1 MQTASVILLSNAAPG
16 NGAAFPWPGGR
27 GFVAADA
34 TFGGGNV
41 ALQFQAP
48 NGTWAGVPNLQ
59 GTAISITA
67 AGGQA
72 FDLPPCQIRAVVTTA
87 TAAYARADRVP
98 G

>member
-1 MQTASVILLSNAAPG
+1 MQTASVLLLSNASAT
-16 NGAAFPWPGGR
+16 GAAFQWPGGR
-27 GFVAADA
+27 GFFAVGA
-34 TFGGGNV
+34 TFGGGSV

-48 NGTWAGVPNLQ
+48 DGTWAGVPNLQ

-72 FDLPPCQIRAVVTTA
+72 FDLPPCSIRAAVTTA
-87 TAAYARADRVP
+87 TAVTARADRVP